1 MIIDCKSIAQD
12 IKDKIKNIIA
22 EDDYA
27 PILHIYQVGDNPA
40 SNAYI
45 KGKLR
50 DCEEVGIEAEL
61 IKLSEEITED
71 GLNDKI
77 QEDYNY
83 ENVDGII
90 VQLPLPKHIDPKNIC
105 IPDELDIDGFNSTSP
120 FQPCTPLG
128 VMKIFDS
135 IGYDLDGK
143 NVLVCG
149 QSDIVGRP
157 LVDMLI
163 GRHCNVI
170 SVNSTGSYMKNT
182 AYVTKLANDVDL
194 KNNCLNITHQISYVP
209 GIGTFVQE
217 PKSESGKRK
226 IPLTDSAGES
236 FERLICQRE
245 ALNDPG
251 PEMDGYTS
259 FLFLKRGTLSPKDK
273 DSVKSIIESMIGAYH
288 RETGD
293 TLPKTTPHTFRH
305 MFCTRLISAGMNVK
319 SVQYLMGHA
328 NIRMTLDVYAEYN
341 LPVTVDDF
349 LRIANG

>member
-27 PILHIYQVGDNPA
+27 PILHIYQIGDNLA

-45 KGKLR
+45 RGKLR

-61 IKLSEEITED
+61 IKLPEEITED

-90 VQLPLPKHIDPKNIC
+90 VQLPLPKHINPKNII
-105 IPDELDIDGFNSTSP
+105 IPDELDVDGFNSTSP

-128 VMKIFDS
+128 VMKTFDS
-135 IGYDLDGK
+135 IGYNLDGK

-163 GRHCNVI
+163 KRHCNVI
-170 SVNSTGSYMKNT
+170 SVNSSGSFMKCT
-182 AYVTKLANDVDL
+182 ALAMDMVDV
-194 KNNCLNITHQISYVP
+194 IISAV
-209 GIGTFVQE
+209 
-217 PKSESGKRK
+217 GKRNFITPFGLDRVEVCIDVGINYDENGK
-226 IPLTDSAGES
+226 QHGDCSDAVY
-236 FERLICQRE
+236 
-245 ALNDPG
+245 N
-251 PEMDGYTS
+251 MDGIKVTP
-259 FLFLKRGTLSPKDK
+259 R
-273 DSVKSIIESMIGAYH
+273 IG
-288 RETGD
+288 GVG
-293 TLPKTTPHTFRH
+293 L
-305 MFCTRLISAGMNVK
+305 MTRAMLLYNVCVSRYGSEK
-319 SVQYLMGHA
+319 MEEIL
-328 NIRMTLDVYAEYN
+328 
-341 LPVTVDDF
+341 
-349 LRIANG
+349 

>member
-1 MIIDCKSIAQD
+1 MIIDCRSIAQD

-27 PILHIYQVGDNPA
+27 PILHIYQVGDNLA

-45 KGKLR
+45 RGKLH

-61 IKLSEEITED
+61 IKLPEEITED

-105 IPDELDIDGFNSTSP
+105 IPDELDVDGFNSTSP

-135 IGYDLDGK
+135 IGYNLDGK

-163 GRHCNVI
+163 KRHCNVI
-170 SVNSTGSYMKNT
+170 SVNSTGTPMKDT
-182 AYVTKLANDVDL
+182 ALEMRMVDVV
-194 KNNCLNITHQISYVP
+194 ISAV
-209 GIGTFVQE
+209 
-217 PKSESGKRK
+217 GKRNFITTRGLDRVEVCIDVGINYDK
-226 IPLTDSAGES
+226 NGKQHGDCADAVYEMENIKVTPRIGGVGIMTRAMLLYNVCVAKYGEEKM
-236 FERLICQRE
+236 ER
-245 ALNDPG
+245 
-251 PEMDGYTS
+251 
-259 FLFLKRGTLSPKDK
+259 
-273 DSVKSIIESMIGAYH
+273 VIE
-288 RETGD
+288 
-293 TLPKTTPHTFRH
+293 
-305 MFCTRLISAGMNVK
+305 
-319 SVQYLMGHA
+319 
-328 NIRMTLDVYAEYN
+328 
-341 LPVTVDDF
+341 
-349 LRIANG
+349 

>member
-12 IKDKIKNIIA
+12 IKNKIKNIIA

-27 PILHIYQVGDNPA
+27 PILHIYQVGDNLA

-45 KGKLR
+45 RGKLR

-61 IKLSEEITED
+61 IKLPEEITED

-105 IPDELDIDGFNSTSP
+105 IPDELDVDGFNSTSP

-135 IGYDLDGK
+135 IGYNLDGK

-163 GRHCNVI
+163 KRHCNVI
-170 SVNSTGSYMKNT
+170 SVNSTGTPMKDT
-182 AYVTKLANDVDL
+182 ALEMRMVDVV
-194 KNNCLNITHQISYVP
+194 ISAV
-209 GIGTFVQE
+209 
-217 PKSESGKRK
+217 GKRNFITTRGLDRVEVCIDVGINYDENGK
-226 IPLTDSAGES
+226 QHGDCADAVYKMEDIKVTPRIGGVGLMTRAMLLYNVCVAKYGE
-236 FERLICQRE
+236 EKMEQ
-245 ALNDPG
+245 
-251 PEMDGYTS
+251 
-259 FLFLKRGTLSPKDK
+259 
-273 DSVKSIIESMIGAYH
+273 VIE
-288 RETGD
+288 
-293 TLPKTTPHTFRH
+293 
-305 MFCTRLISAGMNVK
+305 
-319 SVQYLMGHA
+319 
-328 NIRMTLDVYAEYN
+328 
-341 LPVTVDDF
+341 
-349 LRIANG
+349 

>member
-27 PILHIYQVGDNPA
+27 PILHIYQVGDNLA

-45 KGKLR
+45 RGKLR

-61 IKLSEEITED
+61 IKLPEEITED

-90 VQLPLPKHIDPKNIC
+90 VQLPLPRHINPKNII
-105 IPDELDIDGFNSTSP
+105 IPDELDVDGFNSTSP

-135 IGYDLDGK
+135 ICYNLDGK

-163 GRHCNVI
+163 KRHCNVI
-170 SVNSTGSYMKNT
+170 SVNSSGSFMKCT
-182 AYVTKLANDVDL
+182 ALAMDMVDV
-194 KNNCLNITHQISYVP
+194 IISAV
-209 GIGTFVQE
+209 
-217 PKSESGKRK
+217 GKRNF
-226 IPLTDSAGES
+226 ITPLGIDRVEVCIDVGINYDENGKQHGDCSDAVY
-236 FERLICQRE
+236 
-245 ALNDPG
+245 N
-251 PEMDGYTS
+251 MDGIKVTPRIGGVGLMTRAMLLYNVCVA
-259 FLFLKRGTLSPKDK
+259 KYGEEKMER
-273 DSVKSIIESMIGAYH
+273 VIE
-288 RETGD
+288 
-293 TLPKTTPHTFRH
+293 
-305 MFCTRLISAGMNVK
+305 
-319 SVQYLMGHA
+319 
-328 NIRMTLDVYAEYN
+328 
-341 LPVTVDDF
+341 
-349 LRIANG
+349 

>member
-12 IKDKIKNIIA
+12 IKNKIKNIIA

-27 PILHIYQVGDNPA
+27 PILHIYQVGDNHA

-61 IKLSEEITED
+61 IKLPEEITED
-71 GLNDKI
+71 GLKDKI

-83 ENVDGII
+83 DNADGII

-105 IPDELDIDGFNSTSP
+105 IPDELDVDGFNSTSP

-135 IGYDLDGK
+135 IGYNLDGK

-163 GRHCNVI
+163 KRHCNVI
-170 SVNSTGSYMKNT
+170 SVNSSGSFMKCT
-182 AYVTKLANDVDL
+182 ALAMDMVDV
-194 KNNCLNITHQISYVP
+194 IISAV
-209 GIGTFVQE
+209 
-217 PKSESGKRK
+217 GKRNF
-226 IPLTDSAGES
+226 ITPLGIDRVEVCIDVGINYDDNGKQHGDCSDAVY
-236 FERLICQRE
+236 
-245 ALNDPG
+245 N
-251 PEMDGYTS
+251 MDGIKVTPRIGGVGLMTRAMLLYNVCVA
-259 FLFLKRGTLSPKDK
+259 KYGTEKMEK
-273 DSVKSIIESMIGAYH
+273 VIE
-288 RETGD
+288 
-293 TLPKTTPHTFRH
+293 
-305 MFCTRLISAGMNVK
+305 
-319 SVQYLMGHA
+319 
-328 NIRMTLDVYAEYN
+328 
-341 LPVTVDDF
+341 
-349 LRIANG
+349 

>member
-12 IKDKIKNIIA
+12 IKNKIKNIIA

-27 PILHIYQVGDNPA
+27 PILHIYQVGDNLS

-45 KGKLR
+45 RGKLR

-61 IKLSEEITED
+61 IKLPEEITED

-105 IPDELDIDGFNSTSP
+105 IPDELDVDGFNSTSP

-135 IGYDLDGK
+135 IGYNLDGK

-163 GRHCNVI
+163 KRHCNVI
-170 SVNSTGSYMKNT
+170 SVNSSGSFMKCT
-182 AYVTKLANDVDL
+182 ALAMDMVDV
-194 KNNCLNITHQISYVP
+194 IISAV
-209 GIGTFVQE
+209 
-217 PKSESGKRK
+217 GKRNF
-226 IPLTDSAGES
+226 ITPLGIDRVEVCIDVGINYDENGKQHGDCSDAVY
-236 FERLICQRE
+236 
-245 ALNDPG
+245 N
-251 PEMDGYTS
+251 MDGIKVTPRIGGVGLMTRAMLLYNVCVA
-259 FLFLKRGTLSPKDK
+259 KYGEEKMEE
-273 DSVKSIIESMIGAYH
+273 VIE
-288 RETGD
+288 
-293 TLPKTTPHTFRH
+293 
-305 MFCTRLISAGMNVK
+305 
-319 SVQYLMGHA
+319 
-328 NIRMTLDVYAEYN
+328 
-341 LPVTVDDF
+341 
-349 LRIANG
+349 

>member
-45 KGKLR
+45 RGKLR
-50 DCEEVGIEAEL
+50 DCEEVGVEAEL
-61 IKLSEEITED
+61 IKLPEEITED

-105 IPDELDIDGFNSTSP
+105 IPDELDVDGFNSTSP

-135 IGYDLDGK
+135 IGYNLDGK

-163 GRHCNVI
+163 KRHCNVI
-170 SVNSTGSYMKNT
+170 SVNSSGSFMKCT
-182 AYVTKLANDVDL
+182 ALAIDMVDV
-194 KNNCLNITHQISYVP
+194 IISAV
-209 GIGTFVQE
+209 
-217 PKSESGKRK
+217 GKRNF
-226 IPLTDSAGES
+226 ITPLGIDRVEVCIDVGINYDENGKQHGDCSDAVY
-236 FERLICQRE
+236 
-245 ALNDPG
+245 N
-251 PEMDGYTS
+251 MDGIKVTPRIGGVGLMTRAMLLYNVCVA
-259 FLFLKRGTLSPKDK
+259 KYGEEKMER
-273 DSVKSIIESMIGAYH
+273 VIE
-288 RETGD
+288 
-293 TLPKTTPHTFRH
+293 
-305 MFCTRLISAGMNVK
+305 
-319 SVQYLMGHA
+319 
-328 NIRMTLDVYAEYN
+328 
-341 LPVTVDDF
+341 
-349 LRIANG
+349 

>member
-12 IKDKIKNIIA
+12 IKNKIKNIIA

-45 KGKLR
+45 RGKLR
-50 DCEEVGIEAEL
+50 DCEEVGIEVEL
-61 IKLSEEITED
+61 VKLPEETTED
-71 GLNDKI
+71 GLKDKI

-90 VQLPLPKHIDPKNIC
+90 VQLPLPKHINLKNIY
-105 IPDELDIDGFNSTSP
+105 IPDELDVDGFNSTSK

-163 GRHCNVI
+163 KRHCNVI
-170 SVNSTGSYMKNT
+170 SVNSTGSALKAT
-182 AYVTKLANDVDL
+182 A
-194 KNNCLNITHQISYVP
+194 IGF
-209 GIGTFVQE
+209 GIVNV
-217 PKSESGKRK
+217 
-226 IPLTDSAGES
+226 I
-236 FERLICQRE
+236 
-245 ALNDPG
+245 
-251 PEMDGYTS
+251 
-259 FLFLKRGTLSPKDK
+259 
-273 DSVKSIIESMIGAYH
+273 
-288 RETGD
+288 
-293 TLPKTTPHTFRH
+293 
-305 MFCTRLISAGMNVK
+305 ISAVGKCDFISTFDLFDTDVCIDVGINYDENGKQHGDCTDAVYDMKDIKVTPRIGGVGLMTRAMLLYNVC
-319 SVQYLMGHA
+319 VARYG
-328 NIRMTLDVYAEYN
+328 AEKMEK
-341 LPVTVDDF
+341 V
-349 LRIANG
+349 IE

>member
-1 MIIDCKSIAQD
+1 MIIDCRSIAQD

-27 PILHIYQVGDNPA
+27 PILHIYQVGDNLA

-45 KGKLR
+45 RGKLR

-61 IKLSEEITED
+61 IKLPEEITED

-105 IPDELDIDGFNSTSP
+105 IPDELDVDGFNSTSP

-135 IGYDLDGK
+135 IGYNLDGK

-163 GRHCNVI
+163 KRHCNVI
-170 SVNSTGSYMKNT
+170 SVNSAGTPMKDT
-182 AYVTKLANDVDL
+182 ALEMRMVDVV
-194 KNNCLNITHQISYVP
+194 ISAV
-209 GIGTFVQE
+209 
-217 PKSESGKRK
+217 GKRNFITTRGLDRVEVCIDVGINYDK
-226 IPLTDSAGES
+226 NGKQHGDCADAVYEMENIKVTPRIGGVGIMTRAMLLYNVCVAKYGEEKM
-236 FERLICQRE
+236 ER
-245 ALNDPG
+245 
-251 PEMDGYTS
+251 
-259 FLFLKRGTLSPKDK
+259 
-273 DSVKSIIESMIGAYH
+273 VIE
-288 RETGD
+288 
-293 TLPKTTPHTFRH
+293 
-305 MFCTRLISAGMNVK
+305 
-319 SVQYLMGHA
+319 
-328 NIRMTLDVYAEYN
+328 
-341 LPVTVDDF
+341 
-349 LRIANG
+349 

>member
-12 IKDKIKNIIA
+12 IKNKIKNIIA

-27 PILHIYQVGDNPA
+27 PILHIYQVGDNLS

-45 KGKLR
+45 RGKLR

-61 IKLSEEITED
+61 IKLPEEITED

-90 VQLPLPKHIDPKNIC
+90 VQLPLTKHIDPKNII
-105 IPDELDIDGFNSTSP
+105 IPDELDVDGFNSTSP

-135 IGYDLDGK
+135 IGYNLDGK

-163 GRHCNVI
+163 KRHCNVI
-170 SVNSTGSYMKNT
+170 SVNSSGSFMKCT
-182 AYVTKLANDVDL
+182 ALAMDMVDV
-194 KNNCLNITHQISYVP
+194 IISAV
-209 GIGTFVQE
+209 
-217 PKSESGKRK
+217 GKRNF
-226 IPLTDSAGES
+226 ITPLGIDRVEVCIDVGINYDENGKQHGDCSDAVY
-236 FERLICQRE
+236 
-245 ALNDPG
+245 N
-251 PEMDGYTS
+251 MDGIKVTPRIGGVGIMTRAMLLYNVCVA
-259 FLFLKRGTLSPKDK
+259 KYGEEKMER
-273 DSVKSIIESMIGAYH
+273 VIE
-288 RETGD
+288 
-293 TLPKTTPHTFRH
+293 
-305 MFCTRLISAGMNVK
+305 
-319 SVQYLMGHA
+319 
-328 NIRMTLDVYAEYN
+328 
-341 LPVTVDDF
+341 
-349 LRIANG
+349 